1 MMNTSLSAEL
11 SSAIG
16 SSSLISMVVS
26 LVCVALSWW
35 ALQNL
40 KLDLVIRYPKS
51 PQGRLLHLLLAI
63 VLGHFV
69 AGFLLDYLGWSGL
82 IARMF

>member
-1 MMNTSLSAEL
+1 MDQMVFDNLSGAIATSGLV
-11 SSAIG
+11 
-16 SSSLISMVVS
+16 SMIVS
-26 LVCVALSWW
+26 LLCVALSWW

-69 AGFLLDYLGWSGL
+69 AGFLLDYLGWSGQ
-82 IARMF
+82 IRNMF

>member
-1 MMNTSLSAEL
+1 MDEWMTAEL
-11 SSAIG
+11 TGSIG
-16 SSSLISMVVS
+16 ISGLMSMVVS
-26 LVCVALSWW
+26 LLCVAISWW

-40 KLDLVIRYPKS
+40 KLDLIIRYPKS

-69 AGFLLDYLGWSGL
+69 AGFLLDYLGYSAQIRHML
-82 IARMF
+82 Y

>member
-1 MMNTSLSAEL
+1 MEDIWSEAVSNSVGTS
-11 SSAIG
+11 G
-16 SSSLISMVVS
+16 VVS
-26 LVCVALSWW
+26 MIVSLLCVVLSWW

-40 KLDLVIRYPKS
+40 KLDLFIRYPKS

-69 AGFLLDYLGWSGL
+69 AGFILDYLNWSGQ
-82 IARMF
+82 IRYMF

>member
-1 MMNTSLSAEL
+1 MGDILSNGW
-11 SSAIG
+11 SSAAG
-16 SSSLISMVVS
+16 TSSMISMIVS
-26 LVCVALSWW
+26 LLSVVLSWW

-63 VLGHFV
+63 VLGRLV
-69 AGFLLDYLGWSGL
+69 AGFFLDYLSWSGM
-82 IARMF
+82 IRYMF

>member
-1 MMNTSLSAEL
+1 MNTRLSADL
-11 SSAIG
+11 PGAIG
-16 SSSLISMVVS
+16 SSSMISMVIS
-26 LVCVALSWW
+26 LICVALSWW

-40 KLDLVIRYPKS
+40 KLDLLIRYPKS